1 MAGAVLLFTGDDLAQ
16 IRDQAE
22 NAANRLAGPNADAF
36 ALEIFREKDGS
47 TPASLLGEVLGSLAT
62 PSFFGAKTV
71 WLKDFQ
77 AFDRE
82 PTKADSGSEL
92 AALFHQ
98 LIAEIDRGL
107 PDGINLILSGPGC
120 SKVKSLFKTIEKNG
134 KIFICQQVKVEDKDF
149 AERAGSL
156 LRKALTERQM
166 RLDPQA
172 AEVLLAAIG
181 TDTARIGQELD
192 KLWCRT
198 NGGDIRA
205 ADVRA
210 VCEATPA
217 LSAWAFRD
225 ALGSRNLA
233 AILKLIDDI
242 LSQEKDPE
250 SFVHLMLSQASGFF
264 RDSLRVRLYMHKH
277 SLKTADNLKA
287 HLDRLSD
294 GQRKALSEEAVI
306 LGRHPYVVFLLGKM
320 ACNYEPNELVAAL
333 EKIMQAYRD
342 LILLQVDNRTILERL
357 AVQLVAKGA

>member
-1 MAGAVLLFTGDDLAQ
+1 MAGNVLLFTGDDIAQ

-22 NAANRLAGPNADAF
+22 AAATRLAGADADAF
-36 ALEIFREKDGS
+36 ALEIVREKDGS
-47 TPASLLGEVLGSLAT
+47 TPASLLGEVLGGLAT
-62 PSFFGAKTV
+62 PSFFGTKTV

-82 PTKADSGSEL
+82 PTKAESSSEL
-92 AALFHQ
+92 AGFFLS
-98 LIAEIDRGL
+98 LVSEIERGL

-120 SKVKSLFKTIEKNG
+120 SKAKALYKAVEKSG
-134 KIFICQQVKVEDKDF
+134 KVFVSQQVKAEDKDF

-156 LRKALTERQM
+156 LRKAIAERQM
-166 RLDPQA
+166 RLEPQA
-172 AEVLLAAIG
+172 AEALLAAIG
-181 TDTARIGQELD
+181 TDTARISQELD

-198 NGGDIRA
+198 NGGDVRA

-225 ALGSRNLA
+225 ALGARNLA

-250 SFVHLMLSQASGFF
+250 SFVHLMLRQASDFF
-264 RDSLRVRLYMHKH
+264 RDALRVRLYMHKH
-277 SLKTADNLKA
+277 SLKNADNLKS

-294 GQRKALSEEAVI
+294 AQRKALGEEAAI

-357 AVQLVAKGA
+357 AVQLVAKSA